1 MSETAHD
8 AVNHPKHY
16 NAHPGGMECIELV
29 EMLPFCEGNAI
40 KYLWRADHK
49 GARVEDLKKAL
60 WYAKRSLQS
69 NNAIAPNYTPAT
81 HRAVVL
87 AVSGFSAGVG
97 CAIHALAMGKNNS
110 AAEIIETLIEQ
121 AAIEEG
127 ASHDA

>member
-16 NAHPGGMECIELV
+16 NAHPSGMECIELV

-60 WYAKRSLQS
+60 WYAKKSQQ
-69 NNAIAPNYTPAT
+69 AT
-81 HRAVVL
+81 LYLRVRYPGLVREEAARAATGFSRAVGDAIL
-87 AVSGFSAGVG
+87 ALSSGDAEA
-97 CAIHALAMGKNNS
+97 AIS
-110 AAEIIETLIEQ
+110 IIEALIEQ
-121 AAIEEG
+121 AAMES
-127 ASHDA
+127 AHDA